1 VTPQTGAT
9 VIRSGDMIEHVA
21 SGARIVFRT
30 TAAETHG
37 RATVVELVLEPNG
50 YRPPLHAH
58 PRQRQRV
65 EVLAGSAGVQEG
77 RHRAVVGAGTRLTF
91 PPRAPHRI
99 WNAGDEPLELL
110 VETTPSLRLEPLL
123 LALCTRDGGRL
134 RRAAIAAAYLDTLRP
149 ALAWQSA

>member
-1 VTPQTGAT
+1 M
-9 VIRSGDMIEHVA
+9 IRSGDTIEHAA
-21 SGARIVFRT
+21 SGARLVFRA

-65 EVLAGSAGVQEG
+65 EILAGSAGVQEG
-77 RHRAVVGAGTRLTF
+77 RRRAVVGAGTRLTF
-91 PPRAPHRI
+91 APRTPHRI
-99 WNAGDEPLELL
+99 WNAGEEPLELV

-123 LALCTRDGGRL
+123 LALCADRGRL
-134 RRAAIAAAYLDTLRP
+134 RRAAVAAAYLDTIRP
-149 ALAWQSA
+149 ALAWQSASQP

>member
-1 VTPQTGAT
+1 M
-9 VIRSGDMIEHVA
+9 IRSGDTIEHAA
-21 SGARIVFRT
+21 SGARLVFRA

-50 YRPPLHAH
+50 YRPRLHAH

-65 EVLAGSAGVQEG
+65 EVLAGSAGVQDG
-77 RHRAVVGAGTRLTF
+77 RRHAVVGAGARLTF
-91 PPRAPHRI
+91 APGTAHRI
-99 WNAGDEPLELL
+99 WNAGDDPLELV

-123 LALCTRDGGRL
+123 VALCAAERGRL

-149 ALAWQSA
+149 ALAWQSASRL